1 MTNNMIARY
10 IALPLVSA
18 GILGGAA
25 LGLAGMAN
33 AATPTGPVGPGYSYS
48 APVKAHAAPNAE
60 RQGPPGPRGQAGLA
74 QPPRRLAHQRPE
86 PQLISPQQRPSPKR
100 EGLFACGH
108 TRRPRHRRCRYRAQ

>member
-48 APVKAHAAPNAE
+48 PSVKAHPAPEAKPGWHNHHGTWHINA
-60 RQGPPGPRGQAGLA
+60 LN
-74 QPPRRLAHQRPE
+74 HN
-86 PQLISPQQRPSPKR
+86 
-100 EGLFACGH
+100 
-108 TRRPRHRRCRYRAQ
+108 